1 MRSKAYCTSR
11 GNARVRMCPDG
22 VKVQLMGLRAWAL
35 FLPDCLFPVPHT
47 VPQAAPATSLTI
59 PRAYDST
66 LLALKSPSRA
76 NSATGAPSPSAGTA
90 PRQASLA
97 SAAAGV
103 EGGGGAAGVC
113 DLHAAELSSPAMVEV
128 LNAVRK
134 QSGHDGWVGLQR
146 YLMHLPT
153 LHCESWRRGG
163 GGGTGQTGQLL
174 HAL

>member
-1 MRSKAYCTSR
+1 MNVSGSETGSCEH
-11 GNARVRMCPDG
+11 VDL
-22 VKVQLMGLRAWAL
+22 QAWAL
-35 FLPDCLFPVPHT
+35 FLPYNLFPAPHT
-47 VPQAAPATSLTI
+47 LPQAAPASSLTI

-76 NSATGAPSPSAGTA
+76 NSATGAPSPSASVSASGTA

-113 DLHAAELSSPAMVEV
+113 DLHAAELSSPVMVEV

-153 LHCESWRRGG
+153 LHCESWRRASGVIRVSWDSHG
-163 GGGTGQTGQLL
+163 VGTVW
-174 HAL
+174 